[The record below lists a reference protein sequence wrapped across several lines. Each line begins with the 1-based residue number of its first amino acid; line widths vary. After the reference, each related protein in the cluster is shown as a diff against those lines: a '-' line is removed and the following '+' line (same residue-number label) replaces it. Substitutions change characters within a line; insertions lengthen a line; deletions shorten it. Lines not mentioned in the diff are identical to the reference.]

1 MVSPARPAS
10 TVILARPGAP
20 GGVEIFMVRRPVRSE
35 FAADVYVFPG
45 GAVRPDDAD
54 PTAEAACAPFNPG
67 DALRLLSERGGTSP
81 ADPREALGFWVAAL
95 RELFEEAGVLLAE
108 PLPGVPRPA
117 PDARAAR
124 LDAARRE
131 LQAGGRALA
140 ALAGAE
146 GVRLACEQLIFFSH
160 WVTPREFPRRYD
172 TRFFL
177 AAMPHGQEALH
188 CAVETVEG
196 LWISPAAALERFER
210 GEFPLV
216 FVTQRHLERLA
227 GCPSLEAALA
237 FARSK
242 AVVSVN
248 PGLYQETQEP
258 FIPSDLEGRW

>member
-10 TVILARPGAP
+10 TVILTRPGSP
-20 GGVEIFMVRRPVRSE
+20 VGVEIFMVRRPVRSE

-54 PTAEAACAPFNPG
+54 PAAEDACEPFGPAE
-67 DALRLLSERGGTSP
+67 ALRLLSEPGGTPP
-81 ADPREALGFWVAAL
+81 ADQREALGFWVAAL

-117 PDARAAR
+117 PEGRAAR
-124 LDAARRE
+124 LDAARRD
-131 LQAGGRALA
+131 LQAGGRSLA
-140 ALAGAE
+140 ALAGDE
-146 GVRLACEQLIFFSH
+146 GVRLACEQLTYFSH

-177 AAMPHGQEALH
+177 AAMPYGQEALH

-196 LWISPAAALERFER
+196 LWISPAAALERFGR

-227 GCPSLEAALA
+227 DCPTLDAALA

-242 AVVSVN
+242 AVVSVH

-258 FIPSDLEGRW
+258 FIPTALEGRW